1 MTFTM
6 WYPVSMETKNEA
18 IRLRKLGRSYR
29 EIEKEL
35 GVARSTLSYWLKN
48 VDISKVQSLKLYSNW
63 VSGIKDG
70 RTKGAM
76 ANRVAKIN
84 RLQAIDND
92 VQKEYASKHLAE
104 DVLQMLF
111 VGLYLGDGFKI
122 EGRVGLGNA
131 DPGIVL
137 LFVVLLEK
145 LYKVDRSRLKAQIF
159 ARADQDESKLLDYWS
174 DQLNLDSAQFYKT
187 QFDYRTKGKDSHINY
202 HGVCAVS
209 YNDTLLQRKIL
220 AIGKEMIKYVSTLN
234 SGS

>member
-1 MTFTM
+1 MNRK
-6 WYPVSMETKNEA
+6 EQA
-18 IRLRKLGRSYR
+18 IWLRKQGKSYR

-35 GVARSTLSYWLKN
+35 GIARSTLSYWLKN

-63 VSGIKDG
+63 VKGITNG
-70 RTKGAM
+70 RKKGAI
-76 ANRVAKIN
+76 ANRATKISRMETVDSVVLSEYKSK
-84 RLQAIDND
+84 RLSDF
-92 VQKEYASKHLAE
+92 ELE
-104 DVLQMLF
+104 MLF
-111 VGLYLGDGFKI
+111 VGLYLGDGFKV

-145 LYKVDRSRLKAQIF
+145 LFNVSRSKLRAQIF
-159 ARADQDESKLLDYWS
+159 ARVDQKENALLSYWS
-174 DQLNLDSAQFYKT
+174 KQLNITIAQFHKT
-187 QFDYRTKGKDSHINY
+187 QFDYRTSGKVSHTDY

-234 SGS
+234 PGS